1 MNIKAVIFD
10 LDGTVLDTEKLL
22 VKYWCQ
28 AANEAGF
35 PMQREHALQLR
46 SLAAKYAAPLM
57 KTWFGEECDYQA
69 LRKRRMKLMADHL
82 EKYGLEV
89 KAGIPELLD
98 YLGKKG
104 LKRAVAT
111 AIDLTRASEY
121 LKQVGLFDSF
131 DRIISAHMVEN
142 GKPKPD
148 VYIYAVEQLGLTPA
162 ECIAVEDSPNGVLSA
177 SAAGCKTVMIP
188 DLSEPDEQLEAL
200 FYAKCEKP
208 EGLIEL
214 LEKEEKADEHS
225 HCQRT

>member
-22 VKYWCQ
+22 VKYWCM

-57 KTWFGEECDYQA
+57 KTWFGESCDYQT
-69 LRKRRMKLMADHL
+69 LRKRRMKLMSDHL

-89 KAGIPELLD
+89 KQGIPELLE

-111 AIDLTRASEY
+111 ATDLTRASDY

-148 VYIYAVEQLGLTPA
+148 VYIYAVEQLGLTPT

-188 DLSEPDEQLEAL
+188 DLSEPDAQLETL
-200 FYAKCEKP
+200 LYAKCAKP
-208 EGLIEL
+208 DGLIEL
-214 LEKEEKADEHS
+214 LEREEIADEYIY
-225 HCQRT
+225 R

>member
-1 MNIKAVIFD
+1 MSIKAVIFD

-35 PMQREHALQLR
+35 PMRREHAFQLR
-46 SLAAKYAAPLM
+46 SLAAKYAEPLM
-57 KTWFGEECDYQA
+57 KSWFGDSCEYQV
-69 LRKRRMKLMADHL
+69 LRKRRMELMSEHI

-89 KAGIPELLD
+89 KNDIPELLK
-98 YLGKKG
+98 YLGEKG
-104 LKRAVAT
+104 YKRAVAT
-111 AIDLTRASEY
+111 ATNLERASEY

-148 VYIYAVEQLGLTPA
+148 VYIYAVEQLGLSPA

-177 SAAGCKTVMIP
+177 SGAGCKTVMIP
-188 DLSEPDEQLEAL
+188 DLTEPDKQLMERI
-200 FYAKCEKP
+200 YAKCNSPKE
-208 EGLIEL
+208 LIEL
-214 LEKEEKADEHS
+214 LESENKNEYSYAE
-225 HCQRT
+225 

>member
-57 KTWFGEECDYQA
+57 KTWFGEGCDYQT
-69 LRKRRMKLMADHL
+69 LRKRRMKLMSGHI
-82 EKYGLEV
+82 ERYGLEV
-89 KAGIPELLD
+89 KPGIPELLD
-98 YLGKKG
+98 CLGKRG

-111 AIDLTRASEY
+111 ATDLARASEY

-131 DRIISAHMVEN
+131 DRIISAHMVKN

-148 VYIYAVEQLGLTPA
+148 VYIYAVEQLGLIPD

-200 FYAKCEKP
+200 LYAKCANPAE
-208 EGLIEL
+208 LIEL
-214 LEKEEKADEHS
+214 LGKEENADEHS
-225 HCQRT
+225 YS

>member
-46 SLAAKYAAPLM
+46 SLAAKYAEPLM
-57 KTWFGEECDYQA
+57 KTWFGESCDYRI
-69 LRKRRMKLMADHL
+69 LRKRRMKLMSDHL

-89 KAGIPELLD
+89 KPGIPELLD

-104 LKRAVAT
+104 FKRAVAT
-111 AIDLTRASEY
+111 ATDLTRASDY

-188 DLSEPDEQLEAL
+188 DLSEPDEQLEVL
-200 FYAKCEKP
+200 LYAKCAKP
-208 EGLIEL
+208 GGLIEL
-214 LEKEEKADEHS
+214 LEKEETVDEYTH
-225 HCQRT
+225 R

>member
-22 VKYWCQ
+22 VKYWCM

-57 KTWFGEECDYQA
+57 KTWFGERCDYQT
-69 LRKRRMKLMADHL
+69 LRKRRMELMSDHL

-89 KAGIPELLD
+89 KQGIPELLE

-111 AIDLTRASEY
+111 ATDLARASDY

-148 VYIYAVEQLGLTPA
+148 VYIYAVEQLGLTPE

-200 FYAKCEKP
+200 LYAKCAKP
-208 EGLIEL
+208 DGLIEL
-214 LEKEEKADEHS
+214 LEREEIADEYIH
-225 HCQRT
+225 R